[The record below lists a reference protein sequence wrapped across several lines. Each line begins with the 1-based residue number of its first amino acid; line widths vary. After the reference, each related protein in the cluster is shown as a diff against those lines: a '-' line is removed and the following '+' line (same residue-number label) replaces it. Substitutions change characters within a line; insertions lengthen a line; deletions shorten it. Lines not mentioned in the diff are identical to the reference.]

1 MNALDRV
8 VEMFPNRIS
17 DNIDLDAY
25 RDESYKP
32 KVKNALEYRSAL
44 LERLKQK
51 SIYGDKTGFVTD
63 TYFRFRPYELT
74 IWTGFKGHGKSALL
88 S

>member
-32 KVKNALEYRSAL
+32 KVKNALE
-44 LERLKQK
+44 
-51 SIYGDKTGFVTD
+51 
-63 TYFRFRPYELT
+63 
-74 IWTGFKGHGKSALL
+74 
-88 S
+88 